1 MENRFIDDKGD
12 YLMNISQILL
22 DTAEKVPNHPAIV
35 FRNESITFGEVAEK
49 VKEKAVGLRKY
60 GISNSSH
67 VALMMGNKP
76 EYAVAYFALLSLGA
90 TVIPLNPLFKE
101 NEISYILN
109 DSEAA
114 ALIVD
119 EIGLAEVQKA
129 RDTLSTVKMIISLQ
143 QTDSYIPWDEVR
155 GEAADFFLETKNQ
168 EDNAQ
173 IIYTS
178 GTTGKPK
185 GALITHG
192 NLEWMTETCIKMT
205 EITNE
210 DRVLVVLPLFHAYA
224 KLQGLLQCVLTGCTI
239 YLEERF
245 IPDAI
250 LQKIADNKITVFLG
264 VPTMYTMFLSLPKIN
279 ELDFSHLRIAGC
291 GGASLPMEI
300 MEKVNVAM
308 GVELGEGYGQ
318 TESTVMISCF
328 PPNTEKQYGSVGLP
342 LPGIELK
349 IIDPNGQEVPVG
361 EVGEI
366 IFRGPNAMK
375 GYYKKEEETN
385 DTLRDGWVYT
395 GDLAR
400 RDERGFL
407 YIVDR
412 KKDMIIRGGYNV
424 YPREVEEVLY
434 THPDIVECAVI
445 GESDPVFGEEVAAYI
460 VTKSNRTPEE
470 ITLFCK
476 QHLVHY
482 KVPKKI
488 YFLSELPKTATG
500 KILKSPLKN
509 K

>member
-1 MENRFIDDKGD
+1 
-12 YLMNISQILL
+12 LNISRILL
-22 DTAEKVPNHPAIV
+22 NTANGAPSHPALV
-35 FRNESITFGEVAEK
+35 FRNESITYKELASR
-49 VKEKAVGLRKY
+49 VKEKAEGLKKY
-60 GISNSSH
+60 GIKNDSH
-67 VALMMGNKP
+67 VGLMMANKP
-76 EYAVAYFALLSLGA
+76 DYVIAYFALLSLGA
-90 TVIPLNPLFKE
+90 TVIPINPLFKE
-101 NEISYILN
+101 NEITYILN
-109 DSEAA
+109 DADA
-114 ALIVD
+114 VAVIVD
-119 EIGLAEVQKA
+119 EIGLGEVLKS
-129 RDTLSTVKMIISLQ
+129 RPSLSTVEMVISLQ
-143 QTDSYIPWDEVR
+143 PEDRVIPWDEVC
-155 GEAADFFLETKNQ
+155 GKADDFFLEPKNQ
-168 EDNAQ
+168 DDHAQ

-192 NLEWMTETCIKMT
+192 NLEWMSKTSA
-205 EITNE
+205 EILDLTKE

-224 KLQGLLQCVLTGCTI
+224 KLQGLLQCVLKGCTI

-250 LQKIADNKITVFLG
+250 LQKLADEKISVFLG
-264 VPTMYTMFLSLPKIN
+264 VPTMYTMFVHSTQIS
-279 ELDFSHLRIAGC
+279 ELDFTQLRIAGS
-291 GGASLPMEI
+291 GGASLPVEI
-300 MEKVNVAM
+300 IEKVKALM
-308 GVELGEGYGQ
+308 GVEIGEGYGQ

-328 PPNTEKQYGSVGLP
+328 PNSIEKQVGSVGVP

-349 IIDPNGQEVPVG
+349 LIDPNGRQVPVG

-375 GYYKKEEETN
+375 GYYKKDVETES
-385 DTLRDGWVYT
+385 TIIDGWVYT

-400 RDERGFL
+400 QDEQGRL

-412 KKDMIIRGGYNV
+412 KKDMIIRGGFNV

-460 VTKSNRTPEE
+460 VTRETRTPTE
-470 ITLFCK
+470 ISTFCK
-476 QHLVHY
+476 QQLAHY

-488 YFLSELPKTATG
+488 YFLAELPKTATG
-500 KILKSPLKN
+500 KILKTPLK

>member
-1 MENRFIDDKGD
+1 
-12 YLMNISQILL
+12 MNISQILL
-22 DTAEKVPNHPAIV
+22 NSAEKVPKHPAIV
-35 FRNESITFGEVAEK
+35 FRNESISYSVLAER

-60 GISNSSH
+60 GITNGSH
-67 VALMMGNKP
+67 VGIMAGNKP

-90 TVIPLNPLFKE
+90 TVVPINPLFKE
-101 NEISYILN
+101 NELSYILN
-109 DSEAA
+109 DSEAT

-119 EIGLAEVQKA
+119 EIGLGEVQKA
-129 RDTLSTVKMIISLQ
+129 KAALSTVKMIISLQ
-143 QTDSYIPWDEVR
+143 QTDSFIPWNDVS
-155 GEAADFFLETKNQ
+155 GDPADFFLESKSI
-168 EDNAQ
+168 EENAQ

-192 NLEWMTETCIKMT
+192 NLEWMTETCVKMT
-205 EITNE
+205 EITGE

-224 KLQGLLQCVLTGCTI
+224 KLQGLLQCVFQGCTI

-245 IPDAI
+245 LPDPI
-250 LQKIADNKITVFLG
+250 LQKLADEKITVFLG
-264 VPTMYTMFLSLPKIN
+264 VPTMYTMFINLPKIY
-279 ELDFSHLRIAGC
+279 ELDFSHLRLAGC

-300 MEKVNVAM
+300 LEKVNAAM
-308 GVELGEGYGQ
+308 GVELGEGYGL

-328 PPNTEKQYGSVGLP
+328 PPNSERQYGSVGLP
-342 LPGIELK
+342 LPGIDLK
-349 IIDPNGQEVPVG
+349 VIDPNGREVPVG

-375 GYYKKEEETN
+375 GYYKKAEET
-385 DTLRDGWVYT
+385 RDAIKAGWVYT

-400 RDERGFL
+400 RDERGYL

-445 GESDPVFGEEVAAYI
+445 GESDPIFGEEVAAYI
-460 VTKSNRTPEE
+460 VVKSSITPEE
-470 ITLFCK
+470 ITRFCK
-476 QHLVHY
+476 VHLVHY

-488 YFLSELPKTATG
+488 YFLSELPKNATG
-500 KILKSPLKN
+500 KILKAPLKN

>member
-1 MENRFIDDKGD
+1 V
-12 YLMNISQILL
+12 NISQILL
-22 DTAEKVPNHPAIV
+22 NSAEKYPHHPAIV
-35 FRNESITFGEVAEK
+35 FRNENITFSELAEK

-60 GISNSSH
+60 GIINGSH
-67 VALMMGNKP
+67 VGLIIGNKP
-76 EYAVAYFALLSLGA
+76 EYAVAYFACVALGA

-109 DSEAA
+109 DSEAIA
-114 ALIVD
+114 VIVD
-119 EIGLAEVQKA
+119 EIGLAEVKKA
-129 RDTLSTVKMIISLQ
+129 KDSLSTVKMIISLQ
-143 QTDSYIPWDEVR
+143 QTDSFIPWNDVH
-155 GEAADFFLETKNQ
+155 GDATDFFLEAKDQ
-168 EDNAQ
+168 DENAQ

-178 GTTGKPK
+178 GTTGRPK
-185 GALITHG
+185 GAIITHG
-192 NLEWMTETCIKMT
+192 NIEWMTETCIKMT
-205 EITNE
+205 EVTHE

-224 KLQGLLQCVLTGCTI
+224 KLQGLLQCVLKGCTI

-245 IPDAI
+245 IPDVI
-250 LQKIADNKITVFLG
+250 LQKIADYKITVYLG

-279 ELDFSHLRIAGC
+279 ELDFSHLRLAGC

-300 MEKVNVAM
+300 MEKVNAAM

-328 PPNTEKQYGSVGLP
+328 PPNVEKQYGSVGLP
-342 LPGIELK
+342 LPGIVLK
-349 IIDPNGQEVPVG
+349 IVETNGREVPIG

-375 GYYKKEEETN
+375 GYYKKEEETK
-385 DTLRDGWVYT
+385 DTIKDGWVYT
-395 GDLAR
+395 GDLGR
-400 RDERGFL
+400 QDERGFL

-460 VTKSNRTPEE
+460 VTKVSRTPEE
-470 ITLFCK
+470 IVTFCK
-476 QHLVHY
+476 QNLVHY
-482 KVPKKI
+482 KVPRKI

-500 KILKSPLKN
+500 KILKTPLKS